1 MGRPIHRLST
11 TEVIKAKSE
20 SPALLADGGGL
31 YLRTCGNSKS
41 FLFRYA
47 RIGKT
52 HDIGLGPFPEI
63 DLATARER
71 AFEFRKMLVR
81 GVDPFEQR
89 ATVVPRATAPLLTTV
104 AMPIPGK
111 IGGKTFADA
120 VKGYLDGHDKDWGRI
135 HWKQWTTSI
144 ERFVVPTLGA
154 MPVAEIT
161 TADVAGV
168 LRPIWK
174 SKAETAGRVR
184 GRIENVLDYA
194 KSMGWRSGE
203 NAAAWKGNLDH
214 VLGNGRNRS
223 KTVEHFESVPV
234 DEIPAFYARLSR
246 LDTTTAKALQLLTL
260 TATRTGDVRGAD
272 WAEVGLQKRLW
283 TIPAAR
289 MKGGQEHV
297 VPLADGVVRLLRS
310 MNPAASGLIFHGER
324 SDAMGANQLNKL
336 MATLDV
342 NGATPHGLRGS
353 FRMWCA
359 EKEVPREVAEMCL
372 AHKVGDEVEQSY
384 QKSKLIEQRREIM
397 EEWARYC
404 VGA

>member
-11 TEVIKAKSE
+11 TEVIKAKSAA
-20 SPALLADGGGL
+20 PTLYADGGGL

-47 RIGKT
+47 RVGKT

-63 DLATARER
+63 DLATARDR
-71 AFEFRKMLVR
+71 AFEFRKMLAR
-81 GVDPFEQR
+81 GVDPFERR
-89 ATVVPRATAPLLTTV
+89 ATVVPRADAPL
-104 AMPIPGK
+104 PIPAIAALPK
-111 IGGKTFADA
+111 GKTFADA
-120 VKGYLDGHDKDWGRI
+120 VRGFLDGHDKDWSRV

-144 ERFVVPTLGA
+144 ERFVLPTLGT

-174 SKAETAGRVR
+174 SKAETASRVR

-194 KSMGWRSGE
+194 KAMGWRTGG
-203 NAAAWKGNLDH
+203 NAAGWKGNLDH
-214 VLGNGRNRS
+214 ILGNGRSRS
-223 KTVEHFESVPV
+223 KVEHFESVPV
-234 DEIPAFYARLSR
+234 ADIPTFFARLR
-246 LDTTTAKALQLLTL
+246 KLTNTTARALQLLTL

-272 WAEVGLQKRLW
+272 WSEIDLQKRLW

-289 MKGGQEHV
+289 MKTGSEHV
-297 VPLADGVVRLLRS
+297 VPLADAAVKLLKSMSPTSSRLVFR
-310 MNPAASGLIFHGER
+310 GER
-324 SDAMGANQLNKL
+324 NGGMIGANQLNKL

-359 EKEVPREVAEMCL
+359 ENGVSREAAEMCL
-372 AHKVGDEVEQSY
+372 AHKVGNEVERSY
-384 QKSKLIEQRREIM
+384 QKSKLIEQRRKIM
-397 EEWARYC
+397 SAWAIYC
-404 VGA
+404 AN

>member
-11 TEVIKAKSE
+11 TEVIRAKSTT
-20 SPALLADGGGL
+20 PTLHADGGGL

-41 FLFRYA
+41 FLFRYEQA
-47 RIGKT
+47 SKR

-71 AFEFRKMLVR
+71 AFEFRKMLAR
-81 GVDPFEQR
+81 GIDPFEQR
-89 ATVVPRATAPLLTTV
+89 STVVPRTDAPL
-104 AMPIPGK
+104 PIPAFAAAPK
-111 IGGKTFADA
+111 GKTFADA
-120 VKGYLDGHDKDWGRI
+120 VKGYLDGHDKDWSRV
-135 HWKQWTTSI
+135 HWRQWTTSI
-144 ERFVVPTLGA
+144 ERFVMPTLGSR
-154 MPVAEIT
+154 PVAEIA

-174 SKAETAGRVR
+174 SKAETASRVR

-194 KSMGWRSGE
+194 KAMGWRSGE

-223 KTVEHFESVPV
+223 KTVAHHESVPV
-234 DEIPAFYARLSR
+234 EAIPAFYARLCK
-246 LDTTTAKALQLLTL
+246 LTTTTAKALRFLLL

-272 WAEVGLQKRLW
+272 WSEIDLGKGLW

-289 MKGGQEHV
+289 MKAGSEHV
-297 VPLADGVVRLLRS
+297 VPLPDAAVKILKA
-310 MNPAASGLIFHGER
+310 MAPASSGLVFVGER
-324 SDAMGANQLNKL
+324 NGGMIGANQLNKL
-336 MATLDV
+336 MVTLDV

-359 EKEVPREVAEMCL
+359 ENGVSREVAEACL
-372 AHKVGDEVEQSY
+372 AHKVGNTVEQSY
-384 QKSKLIEQRREIM
+384 QKSKLIEQRRKIM
-397 EEWARYC
+397 GRWAGHLRLL
-404 VGA
+404 

>member
-1 MGRPIHRLST
+1 MGRPIQRLST
-11 TEVIKAKSE
+11 TEVIKAKSTT
-20 SPALLADGGGL
+20 PTLHADGGGL

-71 AFEFRKMLVR
+71 AFEFRKMLAR

-89 ATVVPRATAPLLTTV
+89 ATVVPRTTAPLLTPTV
-104 AMPIPGK
+104 AIPVGR
-111 IGGKTFADA
+111 KTFADA
-120 VKGYLDGHDKDWGRI
+120 AKGYLDGHDKDWSRV

-144 ERFVVPTLGA
+144 DRFVMPTLA
-154 MPVAEIT
+154 SRPVAEIA

-174 SKAETAGRVR
+174 SKAETASRVR
-184 GRIENVLDYA
+184 GRIESVLDFA
-194 KSMGWRSGE
+194 KAMGWRSGE

-223 KTVEHFESVPV
+223 KTVAHFESVPV
-234 DEIPAFYARLSR
+234 DEIPAFYARLNKLTSTPAR
-246 LDTTTAKALQLLTL
+246 ALRFLCL
-260 TATRTGDVRGAD
+260 TATRTGDVRGVD
-272 WAEVGLQKRLW
+272 WAEINLQKRLW
-283 TIPAAR
+283 MIPAAR
-289 MKGGQEHV
+289 MKGGREHV
-297 VPLADGVVRLLRS
+297 VPLADAAVKLLKS
-310 MNPAASGLIFHGER
+310 MSPASSGLVFCGER
-324 SDAMGANQLNKL
+324 SGGLMGLNEMNKT

-359 EKEVPREVAEMCL
+359 ENGVSREAAEMCL
-372 AHKVGDEVEQSY
+372 AHKVGNEVERSY
-384 QKSKLIEQRREIM
+384 QKSKLIEQRRKIM
-397 EEWARYC
+397 SAWAIYC
-404 VGA
+404 GK